1 MCGQKKPLLSS
12 GDGGSEKLSH
22 NSSALSR
29 QNGGEQEEEAAAAAA
44 ASVHHQRRH
53 LLVAASSS
61 MKDLASCFGEH
72 AVRVSDVSCSGSS
85 GGSVSVSVSASS
97 PLLGAPPVPDSRA
110 APSAVTALYRA
121 RLVSSPAPR
130 ELLIRVSW
138 SRSHVGPALSVGVD
152 DSPSPSSSSSPM
164 TCHLLRKKKG
174 SRSFTTSRAAS
185 VSLSWDVSS
194 AKYASGPEPVANF
207 YLSVSVD
214 GEPALSL
221 GDGAPAA
228 AGAAEFSL
236 LSRKEQVLL
245 AQAFYSTRAQFRQ
258 GGREH
263 EITIRCG
270 GDDAAELAVCVDRK
284 RVVHVRRLRSPAG
297 YAVFMFRTRTALE
310 SRLWLEEEMVA
321 DDHRAPAAFSLL
333 IQAFKNPT

>member
-1 MCGQKKPLLSS
+1 MVVSKKKQQQQQQHLSTTS
-12 GDGGSEKLSH
+12 G
-22 NSSALSR
+22 
-29 QNGGEQEEEAAAAAA
+29 
-44 ASVHHQRRH
+44 RH

-85 GGSVSVSVSASS
+85 GGSVSASS
-97 PLLGAPPVPDSRA
+97 PLLGAPPVPDSPA

-152 DSPSPSSSSSPM
+152 DSPSPSSSPM

-221 GDGAPAA
+221 GDAAPAA
-228 AGAAEFSL
+228 SGAAEFSL

-284 RVVHVRRLRSPAG
+284 RVVHVRRLRWNFRGNQTIFVDGSPVDMMWDVHDWWFSSPAG

>member
-1 MCGQKKPLLSS
+1 MVVSKKKQQQHLSTTTTS
-12 GDGGSEKLSH
+12 G
-22 NSSALSR
+22 
-29 QNGGEQEEEAAAAAA
+29 
-44 ASVHHQRRH
+44 RH

-152 DSPSPSSSSSPM
+152 DSPSPSSSPM

-228 AGAAEFSL
+228 GAAEFSL

-284 RVVHVRRLRSPAG
+284 RVVHVRRLRWNFRGNQTIFVDGSPVDMMWDVHDWWFSSPAG

-310 SRLWLEEEMVA
+310 TRLWLEEEMVA